1 MYPHSSTSIPTSS
14 LRRQTPIL
22 YWFFLLLLCSAYLQ
36 GGLEK
41 LWNFQAALAEMRH
54 FGMEPARLFAMVT
67 IVGELGAS
75 LMILTGRLRWIG
87 ALYLAMFTF
96 AANFLANV
104 SGCSKAWCARCPKT
118 ASTNISVWW
127 VRFSSSR
134 GSISTRA
141 MATQAQPDFLDP
153 PLAREERPTAGI
165 SVATMTATRS
175 RPHYLGS

>member
-75 LMILTGRLRWIG
+75 LMILMGRLRRVG

-96 AANFLANV
+96 AANFLANRFWLLEGMV
-104 SGCSKAWCARCPKT
+104 RTMSENGFYEHLGLVGAFLIVAWIDKHARDGYPG
-118 ASTNISVWW
+118 AA
-127 VRFSSSR
+127 RF
-134 GSISTRA
+134 
-141 MATQAQPDFLDP
+141 P
-153 PLAREERPTAGI
+153 
-165 SVATMTATRS
+165 
-175 RPHYLGS
+175 